1 MSLEWRPALVALR
14 SLQRLP
20 ARYLP
25 LAGIFV
31 GVISGGIY
39 WLASQFWPSS
49 VAVVL
54 SLSATAL
61 LSASLSEGSFAR
73 FPPRWI
79 DVFVLLITYN
89 ALMALTAANV
99 GFSLPANLAL
109 GLIMICGQA
118 ASRGLVV
125 SVLATR
131 QGLSPRITNADL
143 GVALVLGFAP
153 ATLLGIPGMM
163 GLVASILMRLGL
175 AASVK
180 REPQPPPLLN
190 TVQPLT
196 EACFYLGALATWKYI

>member
-1 MSLEWRPALVALR
+1 VGILVGA
-14 SLQRLP
+14 
-20 ARYLP
+20 
-25 LAGIFV
+25 
-31 GVISGGIY
+31 ISGGIY
-39 WLASQFWPSS
+39 WLAAQFWPSS

-54 SLSATAL
+54 SLSATAVL
-61 LSASLSEGSFAR
+61 GGSMSEDSFAK

-99 GFSLPANLAL
+99 GFSVPANLAL

-125 SVLATR
+125 SVLAAR
-131 QGLSPRITNADL
+131 PRLSPRMTSADL
-143 GVALVLGFAP
+143 GVALLLGFAP
-153 ATLLGIPGMM
+153 AALLGIPGMM

-175 AASVK
+175 APYVN
-180 REPQPPPLLN
+180 REQSPPALLN